1 MRSIDMPAASC
12 YTVPSFEQSSSL
24 IVVGLSFDM
33 KQTDPV
39 TLQSS
44 TIHHIREVVMKAIIV
59 AVAVLIAASA
69 TRAQYNGDQVLRF
82 KNATIEQTEK
92 SLIQALESN
101 SPGLQVSAAI
111 TVRELKT
118 LFPDRSFSSLV
129 IPLMRIVKDE
139 DGEGCSRVVAAL
151 ALHDLHSAIGD
162 YAISRAAQFAE
173 CSQLK
178 RACAWLSYYR
188 YAENHP
194 DMATKGSEK
203 SKDLTYGFE
212 K

>member
-1 MRSIDMPAASC
+1 
-12 YTVPSFEQSSSL
+12 
-24 IVVGLSFDM
+24 M
-33 KQTDPV
+33 K
-39 TLQSS
+39 S
-44 TIHHIREVVMKAIIV
+44 IIV
-59 AVAVLIAASA
+59 AVAILFVASFA
-69 TRAQYNGDQVLRF
+69 QAQYNGDQVVRF

-101 SPGLQVSAAI
+101 SPGLQMSAAVTI
-111 TVRELKT
+111 RELKT
-118 LFPDRSFSSLV
+118 LFPNRSFSSLV

-178 RACAWLSYYR
+178 RACAWLTYYR

-194 DMATKGSEK
+194 EMAAADSNK
-203 SKDLTYGFE
+203 SKDFTFGFG